1 MKEYTTKLPGL
12 RKCLDMLDIAMQN
25 RDAEYGI
32 LVSKR
37 KSALPSEVGMF
48 QEYENNKLI
57 LALTAD
63 DSEDALTENAFLE
76 IAVKLAIRRLREQT
90 GSINPTTIFDKIK
103 EVERQIKRFQGLKA
117 KCSSIN
123 TTSDSIKH
131 DLGEI
136 ETEIQE
142 SLTKIS
148 DSFTAGITQ
157 SST

>member
-1 MKEYTTKLPGL
+1 MAA
-12 RKCLDMLDIAMQN
+12 AMS
-25 RDAEYGI
+25 GI
-32 LVSKR
+32 
-37 KSALPSEVGMF
+37 
-48 QEYENNKLI
+48 I
-57 LALTAD
+57 
-63 DSEDALTENAFLE
+63 
-76 IAVKLAIRRLREQT
+76 I
-90 GSINPTTIFDKIK
+90 DKIK
-103 EVERQIKRFQGLKA
+103 KVEIQISRFQGLKT

-123 TTSDSIKH
+123 TTSDAIKR